1 MHVDSGGFILSSAR
15 QWGPDMRDE
24 ISAALKEAMRA
35 QDKRRTS
42 TLRLMAAAIKD
53 REIAARTAGRDPIQ
67 DADVTEILMKM
78 IKQRLESARLY
89 EEGNRLDLAEQEREE
104 IAIIRSFLPE
114 QMDEDQVRSVC
125 AETVKADRR
134 GGPAR
139 HGQVH
144 AGAQAALCRPHGLR
158 QGEHGGQDAAHLSA
172 RRHRFRRHPNAT
184 AVRRCAATIGSG

>member
-1 MHVDSGGFILSSAR
+1 
-15 QWGPDMRDE
+15 MRDE

-35 QDKRRTS
+35 QDKRRIS

-104 IAIIRSFLPE
+104 VAIIRSFLPE

-125 AETVKADRR
+125 AETVKST
-134 GGPAR
+134 
-139 HGQVH
+139 
-144 AGAQAALCRPHGLR
+144 GAAGLR
-158 QGEHGGQDAAHLSA
+158 DMGKCMQALKQRYAGRMDFGKASTVVKTLL
-172 RRHRFRRHPNAT
+172 T
-184 AVRRCAATIGSG
+184 